1 MFPAGEKKLVILE
14 FGMGDPS
21 SQGLSGVFG
30 DLKLDG
36 PLSFLLEHN
45 GAVHDG
51 VTMCDIGNMQS
62 HEVTAPQFAIDGEV
76 EEG

>member
-1 MFPAGEKKLVILE
+1 MFPAGEEKLVILE
-14 FGMGDPS
+14 FSMGDPCG
-21 SQGLSGVFG
+21 QGLSGLLG

-36 PLSFLLEHN
+36 PLSFLLEHD
-45 GAVHDG
+45 GAMHDG

-62 HEVTAPQFAIDGEV
+62 HEVAAPQFAIDGEV